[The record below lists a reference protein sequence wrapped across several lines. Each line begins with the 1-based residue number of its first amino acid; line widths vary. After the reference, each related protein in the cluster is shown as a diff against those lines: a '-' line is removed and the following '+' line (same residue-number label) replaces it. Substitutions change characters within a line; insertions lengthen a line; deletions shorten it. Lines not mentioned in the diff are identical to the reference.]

1 MNCLFIIITPTLIV
15 PFVYYQAYK
24 GVGEKLT
31 SILRMLSSNGLQTGN
46 TFTEKFDFS
55 SYPILQIAGKE
66 ENLYKKVKLGIIVA
80 NGITLVAAVLLAS
93 NNGWFFLA
101 DHMNFISKCLLCP
114 LSFMFGYC
122 NGLPPITS
130 GIHSFP

>member
-46 TFTEKFDFS
+46 TFTENLIFHLIQFYRLQERKKICTKKS
-55 SYPILQIAGKE
+55 SWESL
-66 ENLYKKVKLGIIVA
+66 
-80 NGITLVAAVLLAS
+80 
-93 NNGWFFLA
+93 
-101 DHMNFISKCLLCP
+101 
-114 LSFMFGYC
+114 
-122 NGLPPITS
+122 
-130 GIHSFP
+130 